1 MRCKG
6 SAFILPLQTFP
17 KFFLEKIHFIFFLGA
32 MVILT
37 PYYIIGTMLAVGRR
51 VAVLAGGIRK

>member
-1 MRCKG
+1 
-6 SAFILPLQTFP
+6 
-17 KFFLEKIHFIFFLGA
+17 